1 MNLVL
6 DNNNYN
12 INNIYY
18 YDAVKNTVMDDSK
31 FVRIIYSDNNIILN
45 GIYLKLEVEKI
56 MEDNNYIE
64 KLESEILRKYNK
76 KKLVSNKLNDQ
87 IQYYIKKYN
96 NAILILKISGI
107 WETDTMIGLTYKL
120 IYDNFLTI
128 CRKEL

>member
-120 IYDNFLTI
+120 IYDNF
-128 CRKEL
+128 